1 MNANQA
7 VFLQAGGGLPKLYMD
22 LILFEG
28 RYPMLF
34 TCTDDGGN
42 LYICSQYNVDG
53 EKHQWV
59 VEKTTSAKVIAMLSD
74 RLTIREAFGEREEN
88 VFRVI
93 RYSGNQTPSVQ
104 EITFEEASREILPTA
119 GAYMDS
125 DEGEFDEEIWELRK
139 REHTIIF

>member
-53 EKHQWV
+53 EKRAWV
-59 VEKTTSAKVIAMLSD
+59 VGKTTSAKVIAMLSD
-74 RLTIREAFGEREEN
+74 RLTIREAFG
-88 VFRVI
+88 
-93 RYSGNQTPSVQ
+93 
-104 EITFEEASREILPTA
+104 
-119 GAYMDS
+119 
-125 DEGEFDEEIWELRK
+125 K
-139 REHTIIF
+139 REARCIAPFQIARKQGDSLLASARSGYAPN